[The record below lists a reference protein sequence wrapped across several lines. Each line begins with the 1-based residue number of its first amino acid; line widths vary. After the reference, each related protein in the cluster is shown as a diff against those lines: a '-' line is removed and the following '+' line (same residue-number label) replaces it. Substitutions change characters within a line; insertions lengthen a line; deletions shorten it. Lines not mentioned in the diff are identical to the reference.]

1 MIETS
6 NLTIDE
12 LFEQGFA
19 LIQVGKFR
27 LMQEGKNQEAYDEF
41 GIVLNL
47 LMEDRQ
53 HLREVHKV
61 KS

>member
-27 LMQEGKNQEAYDEF
+27 LMQERKNQEAYDEL

>member
-1 MIETS
+1 MINTS
-6 NLTIDE
+6 ELSTGE
-12 LFEQGFA
+12 LFEQGFV

-27 LMQEGKNQEAYDEF
+27 LMQDGKNQEAYDEL

>member
-1 MIETS
+1 MINTS
-6 NLTIDE
+6 ELSTGE
-12 LFEQGFA
+12 LFEQGFM

-27 LMQEGKNQEAYDEF
+27 LMQDGKNQEAYDEL